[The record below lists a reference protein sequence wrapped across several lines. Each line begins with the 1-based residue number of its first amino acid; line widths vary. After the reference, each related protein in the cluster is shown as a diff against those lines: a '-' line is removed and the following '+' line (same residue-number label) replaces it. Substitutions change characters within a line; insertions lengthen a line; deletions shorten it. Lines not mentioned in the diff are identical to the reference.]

1 MLRSDLCDC
10 NDAYIV
16 VEGTIAVTN
25 PDNNAYDAPFISYSS
40 KINNTLKHCRIITEM
55 NQIVVPM

>member
-40 KINNTLKHCRIITEM
+40 KINNTLIDDAEDLDIAELLQR
-55 NQIVVPM
+55 

>member
-16 VEGTIAVTN
+16 VEETIAVTN

-40 KINNTLKHCRIITEM
+40 KINNTLIDDAEDLDIAELLQR
-55 NQIVVPM
+55 